1 MDNLVKQAQALQSVL
16 GDLSTLSTKDLVALY
31 KKLESDGATGADFLD
46 AFKAVFPEV
55 VQPYVEAASEVANQW
70 YGELAP
76 DEPYTP
82 TAVAAIDAVP
92 HDRMMNSLEW
102 AFRAAGTANPLTRLT
117 GSAQRMVFDG
127 ARATILHNAD
137 VEKVTYSRLASPGAC
152 EFCRVMATRGAV
164 YRSAHAAQA
173 GHDNCHCVPAVSR
186 GKLKFQRPG
195 YYQDWDAEYI
205 ATVKQL
211 EDEQIKPTLNAV
223 LSKMRA
229 NELAASDSGPTL
241 VAMSTKKS
249 PAPADVAKWLDAE
262 KQHQYDVSAWLSAE
276 KSHAKKKAKA
286 AAQAK
291 YVAKKK
297 ATADW
302 LAAEQQYQT
311 DVAAWLTAEKVFNK
325 KKAKAAAQAKY
336 IANKKAT
343 VAWLKAEQV
352 YNDQQAQMA
361 AAAAAA
367 KASAKL
373 TAMGNA
379 VANVDLK
386 KAAKALAA
394 AKHIAKKK
402 GDTAKYDA
410 LVKMTPAEY
419 VASKGQSITPKATTA
434 TTAKVTTPETGAT
447 AGLGTVSTATK
458 PKVVVGELIDSPNA
472 LASTGQVLGTHGATV
487 YTDSNSQKWL
497 VKGPKNPKD
506 QFLVNLDAASAELQ
520 AKSGLT
526 TPATYIMTV
535 GGKRQSVQ
543 YMFPGSTNAFPSGVS
558 IATISDAD
566 LLTIQKHHALDW
578 LMGNHDSHAGQF
590 IRTGSGELV
599 GIDKGQAFKYFSG
612 DKLDWNYH
620 PNAKHGTSE
629 PIYNT
634 LFRQY
639 AEGEPGNLLD
649 PSAGELALFIQKLQ
663 TIPDKEI
670 RDLFRPYAEGA
681 VKQGK
686 LLAEANGSVP
696 ANDVDAFLNA
706 VVARKNSLATGLTNY
721 FDKAYKKRLTKV
733 GTKPKST
740 TVTLPP
746 GVDVSEGDSVDELF
760 AEFDKAFAPVA
771 TADDLKKAAKA
782 LASAKYIAKKK
793 GDTAKFNE
801 LSNLTPQLYWEQKIG
816 ASGQSVAQ
824 PGSSALPKQLSTNI
838 QIAKWQKEFN
848 KQFGPSG
855 FFQPVKSMAVE
866 KGIKLSEA
874 IPEFNK
880 EFGIHALSVDQMVNL
895 MGYYGPTVQSKWITK
910 YGDALGP
917 GAAQEV
923 WDKLKAQGK
932 STFVEPP
939 KPVAIKQGTKYTPEH
954 EQPAAEL
961 AKLGKSVIA
970 NPKASVG
977 SADNPHI
984 FDANGKATDWQQ
996 FGSLMSPQDQASW
1009 KANQYSAIKSY
1020 TGSGYSTMNAHA
1032 RDDKVPSA
1040 KTKALDS
1047 AFYEHKPF
1055 EEHIVLSRGTH
1066 AVEFNDENSLG
1077 MKFNFAN
1084 STDVDALKVLE
1095 GETYVSKS
1103 FLSTSITTT
1112 PAFHNP
1118 VRILYKMKPGQRGI
1132 FVSGTPD
1139 QMNQLTSVGTQE
1151 REVILPRSQKMRVL
1165 EVRKSTGPSSFK
1177 VDVIVE
1183 VVDQPV

>member
-1 MDNLVKQAQALQSVL
+1 MASLVEQAQALQSVL
-16 GDLSTLSTKDLVALY
+16 GDLSTLSTKDLVSLY
-31 KKLESDGATGADFLD
+31 KKLEGDGATGADLLD

-82 TAVAAIDAVP
+82 KAVAAIDAVSQ
-92 HDRMMNSLEW
+92 DRMMNSLEW
-102 AFRAAGTANPLTRLT
+102 AFRAAGTAHPLTRLT

-127 ARATILHNAD
+127 ARATILRNAD
-137 VEKVTYSRLASPGAC
+137 AEKVKYSRLASPGAC

-173 GHDNCHCVPAVSR
+173 GHDNCHCVPAVAR

-205 ATVKQL
+205 DTVKQL
-211 EDEQIKPTLNAV
+211 EAEQIKPTLNAV

-249 PAPADVAKWLDAE
+249 PASADLAKWLDAE
-262 KQHQYDVSAWLSAE
+262 KQHQADVTAWLDAE
-276 KSHAKKKAKA
+276 KVVTKKMAKA

-297 ATADW
+297 ATAEW

-311 DVAAWLTAEKVFNK
+311 DVTTWLAAEKDFTK

-336 IANKKAT
+336 VANKKAAANT

-352 YNDQQAQMA
+352 YNEQQTLLEMA
-361 AAAAAA
+361 AEAA
-367 KASAKL
+367 KASAKV
-373 TAMGNA
+373 TAMANA
-379 VANVDLK
+379 AANVDLK

-394 AKHIAKKK
+394 AKHAAKKK
-402 GDTAKYDA
+402 GDTAKYNA

-419 VASKGQSITPKATTA
+419 AQSKGGNVSKDTTTA
-434 TTAKVTTPETGAT
+434 TAKVTTPETAPT
-447 AGLGTVSTATK
+447 AGVGTVSTATK
-458 PKVVVGELIDSPNA
+458 PKVVVGELTDSPNV

-487 YTDSNSQKWL
+487 YTDSQSQKWL
-497 VKGPKNPKD
+497 VKGPKNPND
-506 QFLVNLDAASAELQ
+506 QFLVTLDAASAELQ

-526 TPATYIMTV
+526 TPAMYIMTV

-543 YMFPGSTNAFPSGVS
+543 YMFPGSKSAFPSGVDLS
-558 IATISDAD
+558 TISEPD

-590 IRTGSGELV
+590 IRAGSGEIV

-620 PNAKHGTSE
+620 PNIKHGTPE

-639 AEGEPGNLLD
+639 AEGQPGKLLN
-649 PSAGELALFIQKLQ
+649 PSGGELADYIQGLQ
-663 TIPDKEI
+663 AIPDKEI
-670 RDLFRPYAEGA
+670 RNLFRPYAEGA

-686 LLAEANGSVP
+686 LLVEANGSTP
-696 ANDVDAFLNA
+696 TNNVDAFLDA
-706 VVARKNSLATGLTNY
+706 VVARKNSLATDLSAY
-721 FDKAYKKRLTKV
+721 YVKAVEMRLTK
-733 GTKPKST
+733 TKVKGEVT
-740 TVTLPP
+740 TVPPGMTITQGDFLPP
-746 GVDVSEGDSVDELF
+746 TPVPTGPTPILSGD
-760 AEFDKAFAPVA
+760 A
-771 TADDLKKAAKA
+771 LKKAGKA
-782 LASAKYIAKKK
+782 LASAKYLAKKK
-793 GDTAKFNE
+793 GDTANFAQ
-801 LSNLTPQLYWEQKIG
+801 LSKMTPEQYWQMKNG
-816 ASGQSVAQ
+816 DGPSQPVAAQSVTK
-824 PGSSALPKQLSTNI
+824 PSKGTKSAKLLE
-838 QIAKWQKEFN
+838 WEKEFL
-848 KQFGPSG
+848 KTSGPSG
-855 FFQPVKSMAVE
+855 FFQPVKAYAVE

-874 IPEFNK
+874 IPEFDK
-880 EFGIHALSVDQMVNL
+880 EFGIAALTTDQLANL
-895 MGYYGPTVQSKWITK
+895 LGYYDVGIQTKWLGK
-910 YGDALGP
+910 YGDALGDDM
-917 GAAQEV
+917 AKNV
-923 WDKLKAQGK
+923 LDKLKAQGNSK
-932 STFVEPP
+932 IKEPP
-939 KPVAIKQGTKYTPEH
+939 KPVVIKQGTKYTPEH
-954 EQPAAEL
+954 EQPAGEL
-961 AKLGKSVIA
+961 AKLGKTVIA
-970 NPKASVG
+970 NSKAPVG
-977 SADNPHI
+977 SADNPHV
-984 FDANGKATDWQQ
+984 FDASGKAVEWQQ
-996 FGSLMSPQDQASW
+996 FGSLMSPQNASAWKSDQH
-1009 KANQYSAIKSY
+1009 SAIKSY

-1032 RDDKVPSA
+1032 REDKVPSA

-1047 AFYEHKPF
+1047 AFYEHNPF
-1055 EEHIVLSRGTH
+1055 EEHMVLSRGTH

-1077 MKFNFAN
+1077 MKFSFGA
-1084 STDVDALKVLE
+1084 DIDALKVLE

-1118 VRILYKMKPGQRGI
+1118 VRVLYKMKPGQRGI

-1139 QMNQLTSVGTQE
+1139 GMDQLTSVGTHE
-1151 REVILPRSQKMRVL
+1151 REVILPRNQKMKVL
-1165 EVRKSTGPSSFK
+1165 EVRKSTGSSQFK

>member
-1 MDNLVKQAQALQSVL
+1 MASLVEQAQALQSVL
-16 GDLSTLSTKDLVALY
+16 GDLSTLSTKDLVGLY
-31 KKLESDGATGADFLD
+31 KKLESDGATAADLLD

-82 TAVAAIDAVP
+82 KAVAAIDAVSQ
-92 HDRMMNSLEW
+92 DRMMNSLEW
-102 AFRAAGTANPLTRLT
+102 AFRAAGTAHPLTRLT

-127 ARATILHNAD
+127 ARATILRNAD
-137 VEKVTYSRLASPGAC
+137 TEKVKYSRLASPGAC

-173 GHDNCHCVPAVSR
+173 GHDNCHCVPAVAR

-205 ATVKQL
+205 ETVKQL
-211 EDEQIKPTLNAV
+211 EAEQIKPTLNAV

-229 NELAASDSGPTL
+229 NELAASGSGPTL

-249 PAPADVAKWLDAE
+249 PAPADLAKWLDAE
-262 KQHQYDVSAWLSAE
+262 KQHQADVTTWLVAE
-276 KSHAKKKAKA
+276 KDFTKKKAKA

-297 ATADW
+297 ATAEW

-311 DVAAWLTAEKVFNK
+311 DATAWLVAEKDFTK

-336 IANKKAT
+336 VANKKAAANT

-352 YNDQQAQMA
+352 YNEQQTLLEM
-361 AAAAAA
+361 AAAAA
-367 KASAKL
+367 KASAKV
-373 TAMGNA
+373 TAMANA
-379 VANVDLK
+379 AANVDLK

-394 AKHIAKKK
+394 AKHAAKKK
-402 GDTAKYDA
+402 GDTAKYNA
-410 LVKMTPAEY
+410 LAKMTPAEY
-419 VASKGQSITPKATTA
+419 AQSKGGNASKATTTA
-434 TTAKVTTPETGAT
+434 TAKVTTPETAPT
-447 AGLGTVSTATK
+447 AGVGTVSTATK
-458 PKVVVGELIDSPNA
+458 PKVVVGELTDSPNV

-487 YTDSNSQKWL
+487 YTDSQSQKWL
-497 VKGPKNPKD
+497 VKGPKNPND
-506 QFLVNLDAASAELQ
+506 QFLVTLDAASAELQ

-526 TPATYIMTV
+526 TPAMYIMTV

-543 YMFPGSTNAFPSGVS
+543 YMFPGSKSAFPSGVDLS
-558 IATISDAD
+558 TISEAD

-590 IRTGSGELV
+590 IRTGGGEIV

-612 DKLDWNYH
+612 DTLDWNYH
-620 PNAKHGTSE
+620 PNVKHGTPE

-639 AEGEPGNLLD
+639 AEGKPGKLLN
-649 PSAGELALFIQKLQ
+649 PSGDELASYIQGLQ
-663 TIPDKEI
+663 AIPDKEI
-670 RDLFRPYAEGA
+670 RNLFRPYAEGA

-686 LLAEANGSVP
+686 LLAEANGNI
-696 ANDVDAFLNA
+696 ATNNVDAFLDA
-706 VVARKNSLATGLTNY
+706 VVARKNSLATDLSSY
-721 FDKAYKKRLTKV
+721 YIKAVEKRLTNTKV
-733 GTKPKST
+733 KGEVI
-740 TVTLPP
+740 TVPPGLNITQGDFLPP
-746 GVDVSEGDSVDELF
+746 SPIPTGPTPILDGDV
-760 AEFDKAFAPVA
+760 
-771 TADDLKKAAKA
+771 LKKAGKA
-782 LASAKYIAKKK
+782 LASAKYVAKKK
-793 GDTAKFNE
+793 GDTANFAQ
-801 LSNLTPQLYWEQKIG
+801 LSKMTPAQYWQMKNG
-816 ASGQSVAQ
+816 NATPAVAQ
-824 PGSSALPKQLSTNI
+824 PVTNNPTKSAKILEWEQEFLKNAGS
-838 QIAKWQKEFN
+838 
-848 KQFGPSG
+848 GG
-855 FFQPVKSMAVE
+855 FFQPVKAYAVE

-874 IPEFNK
+874 IPEFDK
-880 EFGIHALSVDQMVNL
+880 EFGIAALTTDQLANL
-895 MGYYGPTVQSKWITK
+895 LGYYDVGVQTKWLGK
-910 YGDALGP
+910 YGDALGDDM
-917 GAAQEV
+917 AKKAL
-923 WDKLKAQGK
+923 DKLKAQGNSK
-932 STFVEPP
+932 IKEQP
-939 KPVAIKQGTKYTPEH
+939 KPVVIKQGTKYTPEH
-954 EQPAAEL
+954 EQPAGEL
-961 AKLGKSVIA
+961 TKLGKTVIA
-970 NPKASVG
+970 DSKAPVG
-977 SADNPHI
+977 SADNPHV
-984 FDANGKATDWQQ
+984 FDASGKAVEWQQ
-996 FGSLMSPQDQASW
+996 FGSLMSPQNASAW
-1009 KANQYSAIKSY
+1009 KSNQHSAIKSY

-1032 RDDKVPSA
+1032 REDKVPSA

-1047 AFYEHKPF
+1047 AFYEHNPF

-1077 MKFNFAN
+1077 MKFSFGA
-1084 STDVDALKVLE
+1084 DIDALKVLE

-1118 VRILYKMKPGQRGI
+1118 VRVLYKMKPGQRGI

-1139 QMNQLTSVGTQE
+1139 GMDQLTSVGTHE
-1151 REVILPRSQKMRVL
+1151 REVILPRNQKMKVL
-1165 EVRKSTGPSSFK
+1165 EVRKSTGSSQFK

>member
-1 MDNLVKQAQALQSVL
+1 MS
-16 GDLSTLSTKDLVALY
+16 LY
-31 KKLESDGATGADFLD
+31 KKLEGDGATGADLLD

-82 TAVAAIDAVP
+82 KAVAAIDAVP
-92 HDRMMNSLEW
+92 LDRMMNSLEW
-102 AFRAAGTANPLTRLT
+102 AFRAAGTAHPLTRLT

-137 VEKVTYSRLASPGAC
+137 AENVKYSRLASPGAC

-173 GHDNCHCVPAVSR
+173 GHDNCHCVPAVAR

-205 ATVKQL
+205 ETVKQL
-211 EDEQIKPTLNAV
+211 EAEQIKPTLNAV

-249 PAPADVAKWLDAE
+249 PASADLAKWLDAE
-262 KQHQYDVSAWLSAE
+262 KQHQADVAAWLDAE
-276 KSHAKKKAKA
+276 KVVTKKKAKA

-297 ATADW
+297 ATAEW

-311 DVAAWLTAEKVFNK
+311 DVTTWLAAEKDFTK

-336 IANKKAT
+336 VANKKAT
-343 VAWLKAEQV
+343 VAWLKAEQI
-352 YNDQQAQMA
+352 YIEQQAPLA
-361 AAAAAA
+361 TAAAAA
-367 KASAKL
+367 KASAKI
-373 TAMGNA
+373 TAMANA
-379 VANVDLK
+379 AANVDLK

-394 AKHIAKKK
+394 AKHAAKKK
-402 GDTAKYDA
+402 GDTAKYNVLA
-410 LVKMTPAEY
+410 KMTPTEY
-419 VASKGQSITPKATTA
+419 VQSKGGNASKAATTA
-434 TTAKVTTPETGAT
+434 TAKVTTPETAPT
-447 AGLGTVSTATK
+447 AGVGTVSTATK
-458 PKVVVGELIDSPNA
+458 PKVVVGELTDSPNV

-487 YTDSNSQKWL
+487 YTDSQSQKWL
-497 VKGPKNPKD
+497 VKGPKNPND
-506 QFLVNLDAASAELQ
+506 QFLVTLDAASAELQ

-526 TPATYIMTV
+526 TPAMYIMTV

-543 YMFPGSTNAFPSGVS
+543 YMFPGSKSAFPSGVDLS
-558 IATISDAD
+558 TISEPD

-590 IRTGSGELV
+590 IRTGSGEIV
-599 GIDKGQAFKYFSG
+599 GIDKGQAFKYFTG

-620 PNAKHGTSE
+620 PNVKHGTPE

-639 AEGEPGNLLD
+639 AEGKPGQLLN
-649 PSAGELALFIQKLQ
+649 PSGGELADYIQGLQ
-663 TIPDKEI
+663 AIPDKEI
-670 RDLFRPYAEGA
+670 RNLFRPYAEGA

-686 LLAEANGSVP
+686 LLVEANGSTP
-696 ANDVDAFLNA
+696 TNNVDAFLDA
-706 VVARKNSLATGLTNY
+706 VVARKNSLGTDLSAY
-721 FDKAYKKRLTKV
+721 YVKAVEKRLTK
-733 GTKPKST
+733 TKVKGEVITVPPGMSISQGDILLPTPSATT
-740 TVTLPP
+740 TVLLPSA
-746 GVDVSEGDSVDELF
+746 DV
-760 AEFDKAFAPVA
+760 
-771 TADDLKKAAKA
+771 LKKAGKA
-782 LASAKYIAKKK
+782 LASAKYLAKKK
-793 GDTAKFNE
+793 GDTAKFAE
-801 LSNLTPQLYWEQKIG
+801 LSKLSPAQYLQTK
-816 ASGQSVAQ
+816 SGDGLVPTAATES
-824 PGSSALPKQLSTNI
+824 PTGSATTI
-838 QIAKWQKEFN
+838 QIAKWQKEFLQ
-848 KQFGPSG
+848 KFGSSG

-874 IPEFNK
+874 IPEFDK
-880 EFGIHALSVDQMVNL
+880 EFGINALTVDQMVNL
-895 MGYYGPTVQSKWITK
+895 MGYYGAAVQSKWINK
-910 YGDALGP
+910 YGDLLGDDV
-917 GAAQEV
+917 ATKV

-932 STFVEPP
+932 STLIEPP
-939 KPVAIKQGTKYTPEH
+939 KPVAIKPGTKYTPEH
-954 EQPAAEL
+954 EQPVAEI
-961 AKLGKSVIA
+961 AKLGKAVIA
-970 NPKASVG
+970 NPKAPVG

-984 FDANGKATDWQQ
+984 FDASGKTAEWQQ

-1032 RDDKVPSA
+1032 REDKVPSA

-1077 MKFNFAN
+1077 MKFNFAD

-1103 FLSTSITTT
+1103 FLSTSITTV
-1112 PAFHNP
+1112 PAFSNP
-1118 VRILYKMKPGQRGI
+1118 VRVLYKMRPGQRGI

-1139 QMNQLTSVGTQE
+1139 GANQLTSVGTHE
-1151 REVILPRSQKMRVL
+1151 REVILPRNQKMKVL
-1165 EVRKSTGPSSFK
+1165 EVRKSTGTHSK

>member
-1 MDNLVKQAQALQSVL
+1 MASLVEQAQALQSVL
-16 GDLSTLSTKDLVALY
+16 GDLSTLSTKDLVGLY
-31 KKLESDGATGADFLD
+31 KKLESDGATGADLLH

-55 VQPYVEAASEVANQW
+55 IQPYVEAASQVANQW

-82 TAVAAIDAVP
+82 KAVAAIDAVP
-92 HDRMMNSLEW
+92 QDRMMNSLEW
-102 AFRAAGTANPLTRLT
+102 AFRAAGTAHPLTRLT

-127 ARATILHNAD
+127 ARATILRNAD
-137 VEKVTYSRLASPGAC
+137 AEKVKYSRLASPGAC

-173 GHDNCHCVPAVSR
+173 GHDNCHCVPAVAR

-205 ATVKQL
+205 DTVKQL
-211 EDEQIKPTLNAV
+211 EAEQIKPTLNAV

-249 PAPADVAKWLDAE
+249 PASADLSKWLDAE
-262 KQHQYDVSAWLSAE
+262 KQHQADVTAWLDAE
-276 KSHAKKKAKA
+276 KVVTKKKAKA

-297 ATADW
+297 ATAEW

-311 DVAAWLTAEKVFNK
+311 DVTTWLAGEKDFIK

-336 IANKKAT
+336 VANKKAT
-343 VAWLKAEQV
+343 VAWLKAEQI
-352 YNDQQAQMA
+352 YIEQQAA
-361 AAAAAA
+361 LAIAAAAA
-367 KASAKL
+367 KTSAKV
-373 TAMGNA
+373 TAMANA
-379 VANVDLK
+379 AANVDLK

-394 AKHIAKKK
+394 AKHAAKKK
-402 GDTAKYDA
+402 GDTAKYNA
-410 LVKMTPAEY
+410 LAKMTPAEY
-419 VASKGQSITPKATTA
+419 VQSKGGNATKAATTA
-434 TTAKVTTPETGAT
+434 TAKVTTPETAPT
-447 AGLGTVSTATK
+447 AGVGTVSTATK
-458 PKVVVGELIDSPNA
+458 PKVIVGELTDSPNV

-487 YTDSNSQKWL
+487 YTDSQSQKWL
-497 VKGPKNPKD
+497 VKGPKNPND
-506 QFLVNLDAASAELQ
+506 QFLVTLDAASAELQ

-526 TPATYIMTV
+526 TPAMYIMTV

-543 YMFPGSTNAFPSGVS
+543 YMFPGSKSAFPSGVDLS
-558 IATISDAD
+558 TINEPD

-590 IRTGSGELV
+590 IRTGSGEIV
-599 GIDKGQAFKYFSG
+599 GIDKGQAFKYFTG

-620 PNAKHGTSE
+620 PNVKHGTPE

-639 AEGEPGNLLD
+639 AEGKPGQLLN
-649 PSAGELALFIQKLQ
+649 PSGGELADYIQGLQ
-663 TIPDKEI
+663 AIPDKEI
-670 RDLFRPYAEGA
+670 RNLFRPYAEGA

-686 LLAEANGSVP
+686 LLVEANGSTP
-696 ANDVDAFLNA
+696 TNNVDAFLDA
-706 VVARKNSLATGLTNY
+706 VVARKNSLGTDLSAY
-721 FDKAYKKRLTKV
+721 YVKAVAKRLTK
-733 GTKPKST
+733 TKVKGEVTTVPPGMSISQGDILLPTPST
-740 TVTLPP
+740 TTTVLLP
-746 GVDVSEGDSVDELF
+746 S
-760 AEFDKAFAPVA
+760 
-771 TADDLKKAAKA
+771 ADALKKAGKA
-782 LASAKYIAKKK
+782 LASAKYLAKKK
-793 GDTAKFNE
+793 GDTAKFAE
-801 LSNLTPQLYWEQKIG
+801 LSKLSPAQYLQTK
-816 ASGQSVAQ
+816 SGDGLVPTAATES
-824 PGSSALPKQLSTNI
+824 PKGSATTI
-838 QIAKWQKEFN
+838 QIAKWQKEFLQ
-848 KQFGPSG
+848 KFGSSG

-874 IPEFNK
+874 IPEFDK
-880 EFGIHALSVDQMVNL
+880 EFGINALTVDQMVNL
-895 MGYYGPTVQSKWITK
+895 MGYYGAAVQSKWINK
-910 YGDALGP
+910 YGDLLGDDV
-917 GAAQEV
+917 ATKV
-923 WDKLKAQGK
+923 WDKLKTQGK
-932 STFVEPP
+932 STLIEPP
-939 KPVAIKQGTKYTPEH
+939 KPVAIKPGTKYTPEH
-954 EQPAAEL
+954 EQPVAEL

-970 NPKASVG
+970 NPKAAVG
-977 SADNPHI
+977 SADNPHV
-984 FDANGKATDWQQ
+984 FDASGNSADWQQ
-996 FGSLMSPQDQASW
+996 FGSLMSPQNTSAW
-1009 KANQYSAIKSY
+1009 KANQHSAIKSY

-1047 AFYEHKPF
+1047 AFYEHNPF
-1055 EEHIVLSRGTH
+1055 EEHAILSRGTH

-1077 MKFNFAN
+1077 MKFNF
-1084 STDVDALKVLE
+1084 TDSMNVDALKVLE

-1118 VRILYKMKPGQRGI
+1118 VRVLYKMKPGQRGI

-1139 QMNQLTSVGTQE
+1139 GMNQLTSVGTHE
-1151 REVILPRSQKMRVL
+1151 REVILPRNQTMKVL

-1183 VVDQPV
+1183 VVSQPV